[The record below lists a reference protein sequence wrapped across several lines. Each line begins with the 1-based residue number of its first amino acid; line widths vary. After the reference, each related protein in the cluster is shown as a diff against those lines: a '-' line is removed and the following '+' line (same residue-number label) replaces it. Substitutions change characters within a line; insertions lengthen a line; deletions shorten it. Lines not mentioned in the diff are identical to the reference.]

1 MRILIVEDNEISA
14 NILESNLKQRRYESL
29 VARSGAE
36 ALEMLETYWDI
47 GLVVADI
54 MMPEI
59 DGLELVRRMQA
70 DLKWREIPVIIC
82 SSLAD
87 ASNVSEAARL
97 GCRHYLLKPVDRVKF
112 LIMVDKI
119 VASEIPRPVLG
130 DRAQIQEKYGLAP
143 ESLER
148 VLKAFAELAAQSIEC
163 LSPGSSADAEGSG
176 SLNFQRLV
184 EGATTLGAQRLL
196 TALKAYVTKGE
207 AAFLPE
213 SEEKASLLAELKLV
227 CRAIAKLS
235 PSANAL
241 NFPASQN
248 GGFGAAASL
257 PGN

>member
-14 NILESNLKQRRYESL
+14 SILESNLKQRRYESL
-29 VARSGAE
+29 VASSGAE
-36 ALEMLETYWDI
+36 ALDMLEAYWDI

-54 MMPEI
+54 MMPDI

-70 DLKWREIPVIIC
+70 DAKWREIPVIIC

-87 ASNVSEAARL
+87 ANYVSQAARL

-130 DRAQIQEKYGLAP
+130 DRIQIQNRYGLAP
-143 ESLER
+143 ESLDR
-148 VLKAFAELAAQSIEC
+148 IFNAFSELAAQSIEI
-163 LSPGSSADAEGSG
+163 LEPSAGQSTENSG

-184 EGATTLGAQRLL
+184 EGATTLGAQRFL
-196 TALKAYVTKGE
+196 TALKAYVTKGD

-213 SEEKASLLAELKLV
+213 SEERASLLAELKLV
-227 CRAIAKLS
+227 CRAMAK
-235 PSANAL
+235 PNASAEAMKHS
-241 NFPASQN
+241 ASQN
-248 GGFGAAASL
+248 TGVGTAASVSD
-257 PGN
+257 N